1 MKYYK
6 LMLSTT
12 VVLVCIGA
20 VMARAGEQADDILK
34 ATGVQGGLIVH
45 VGCGDGELTAELQA
59 HKSLV
64 VHGLD
69 TDETNVQKARKHI
82 AAKGRYGAVSVG
94 KWDGERLPYTD
105 NLARQTHTKAL
116 VYQGLA
122 PSSQGSSLQHA
133 DALRCC
139 ACHLAA

>member
-1 MKYYK
+1 MQYNR
-6 LMLSTT
+6 LMLWTT
-12 VVLVCIGA
+12 VVLVCFGA

-59 HKSLV
+59 HGSII

-82 AAKGRYGAVSVG
+82 AAKGQYGAVSVG
-94 KWDGERLPYTD
+94 EWGAVAVKGIADQQWRAT
-105 NLARQTHTKAL
+105 AIR
-116 VYQGLA
+116 
-122 PSSQGSSLQHA
+122 GSDFCHNMPQH
-133 DALRCC
+133 
-139 ACHLAA
+139 